1 MAATSGFFKDKH
13 GNTVLYQ
20 HPNILLILF
29 LSFSLLHLVVGGGM
43 KEYIG
48 MLAFGAGFAWSIG
61 EAREGVN
68 GFRKTLGLAVLMYL
82 VAYAAYRS
90 F

>member
-1 MAATSGFFKDKH
+1 MATTSGFFKDKH
-13 GNTVLYQ
+13 GNIVIYQ

-29 LSFSLLHLVVGGGM
+29 LGFSFMHLLVDGGM
-43 KEYIG
+43 KEFIG
-48 MLAFGAGFAWSIG
+48 MLGLGVGFAWSIN

-68 GFRKTLGLAVLMYL
+68 GFRKSLGVAVLLYL
-82 VAYAAYRS
+82 IAYAAYRS

>member
-1 MAATSGFFKDKH
+1 MANTSRFFKDKD

-29 LSFSLLHLVVGGGM
+29 LGFSLLHLLVGGGM
-43 KEYIG
+43 KEFIG
-48 MLAFGAGFAWSIG
+48 MLGFGTGFAWSIS

-68 GFRKTLGLAVLMYL
+68 GFRKTLGMAVLIYL
-82 VAYAAYRS
+82 IAYAAYRS